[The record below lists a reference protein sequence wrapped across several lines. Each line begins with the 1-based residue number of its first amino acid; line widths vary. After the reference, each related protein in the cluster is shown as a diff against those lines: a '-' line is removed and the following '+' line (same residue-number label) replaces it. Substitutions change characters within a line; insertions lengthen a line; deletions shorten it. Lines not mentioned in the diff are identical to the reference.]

1 MHAASFSYCLSLQ
14 LFAFF
19 YIFLSEKVGVSSNP
33 VVWVV
38 CIHCFLTVQISSV
51 KRPPVRVWRY
61 SFCENFVS
69 FIFLRKLSSHLHTFV
84 IFFRRKTYLST
95 VRESIA
101 LLNTTGPCYIFPFLR
116 KIISYFPSQI
126 DEEKD
131 NWNPFLNTVYYYYY
145 YSTAQCTILAF
156 MMQNYKYYYV
166 IFFFIVNI
174 SEYFTTFYVQYLS

>member
-1 MHAASFSYCLSLQ
+1 MLPPLVIAYLCNFSRFFIFSFQKRLC
-14 LFAFF
+14 
-19 YIFLSEKVGVSSNP
+19 VSSNP

-38 CIHCFLTVQISSV
+38 CMYTVQISSF

-166 IFFFIVNI
+166 IFFLIVNI
-174 SEYFTTFYVQYLS
+174 SEYFTIFYVQYLS